1 MKEAIYN
8 IKNNTIHISNGN
20 HKLGRGL
27 YNINL
32 LPGDGPLY
40 KKDGTL
46 LTNVH
51 GTCGGV
57 CDGCKQY
64 CYAMRDT
71 TRYHNTCI
79 PAQGEN
85 KLLAVN
91 NIKKYFGQLVEFLT
105 QNQKKVKVFRFHSS
119 GEIPSFQYFLEMNKL
134 AAKFPKVHFYCYTK
148 RFNILENYTAIYGN
162 VSKNLVVNCS
172 EWNGNTKQYNL
183 KGYNFFVW
191 DDGTDPE
198 IAKLPHCRAVSAP
211 THPGGKGHST
221 GVKCINCG
229 LCWRKNDGHRIAVYN
244 H

>member
-1 MKEAIYN
+1 MKPIYKIEA
-8 IKNNTIHISNGN
+8 KQIHISNGN

-32 LPGDGPLY
+32 LPGDGPIV
-40 KKDGTL
+40 KKDGTV
-46 LTNVH
+46 LTSVK
-51 GTCGGV
+51 GTCNGV
-57 CDGCKQY
+57 CAGCKNH

-71 TRYHNTCI
+71 IMHHNSCV

-85 KLLAVN
+85 TKLAMEN
-91 NIKKYFGQLVEFLT
+91 RSEYFYQLFNFLHKN
-105 QNQKKVKVFRFHSS
+105 QNKIKVFRFHSS
-119 GEIPSFQYFLEMNKL
+119 GEIPDFDYFSKMNSL
-134 AAKFPKVHFYCYTK
+134 AELFPKIHFYCYTK
-148 RFNILENYTAIYGN
+148 RFNILEEYRKRFGEGA
-162 VSKNLVVNCS
+162 KNLVVNCS